1 MSRSMIDEPA
11 GILTPETSQTRS
23 HDSVTLLTFFLLFLF
38 AIPSRLVFAPL
49 GGAGSPSTIVGIV
62 FFVWYLLN
70 WLHPSSTI
78 ARGRQPI
85 RRAAVLFFCAIF
97 ASYASATQHA
107 LNVTERNGVDRG
119 LVLIIAWLGI
129 LLLAADGIDSIDRL

>member
-1 MSRSMIDEPA
+1 MTDESA
-11 GILTPETSQTRS
+11 GILTPETSQSRS

-107 LNVTERNGVDRG
+107 LNVTERNGEDRG
-119 LVLIIAWLGI
+119 LLMLIASLYF
-129 LLLAADGIDSIDRL
+129 LLLSPARIPPLIRLH